1 MYVQTRGPL
10 SKTPIQMAFDVAGLE
25 GVLTM
30 ERGGGGFGFVDSLS
44 HHPSIPPFICFVVR
58 SSPRELGGSLARAPP
73 KTVENCIMHVVGGSW

>member
-25 GVLTM
+25 GVLMM

-44 HHPSIPPFICFVVR
+44 HHRSIPLLFVLSSAPLCGSSGVEASHVR
-58 SSPRELGGSLARAPP
+58 RPNLWKIA
-73 KTVENCIMHVVGGSW
+73 